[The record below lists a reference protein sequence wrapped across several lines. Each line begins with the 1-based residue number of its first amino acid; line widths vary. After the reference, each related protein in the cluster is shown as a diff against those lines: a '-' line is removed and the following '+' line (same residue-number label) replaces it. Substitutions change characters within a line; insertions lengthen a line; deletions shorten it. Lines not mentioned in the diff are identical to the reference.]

1 MIPPYL
7 GCESAREMLEA
18 FVDGELPVPDQVALE
33 SHLRW
38 CSVCSARIEDLQ
50 LIGGS
55 IRSVSAA
62 TAAVATEDLPVLA
75 TIQSDVLTRVR
86 AEHDVSLPVRVRSM
100 FEDMRFLWPA
110 LGATAAL
117 VIGLMSAVALHDAAS
132 AADPASFANMI
143 QTLARQSADRR
154 PQLAPLSSYYPVQL
168 DALMMAPRPVSEG
181 PALDSLPESDAVFAL
196 SAVVTR
202 DGRVANYELLQSVR
216 DGVRR
221 RDTAAR
227 SDEVDAL
234 LDAVLRSRFEPA
246 QDAGGGAVTVRV
258 VWLLAR
264 TTVKPQV
271 ESVVRPISVEPV
283 RPAAPRPARS

>member
-1 MIPPYL
+1 MIPYL
-7 GCESAREMLEA
+7 GCDAAREMLEA
-18 FVDGELPVPDQVALE
+18 FVDGELPVQDQVALE

-38 CSVCSARIEDLQ
+38 CSVCSARVEDLQ

-55 IRSVSAA
+55 LRAVSAA
-62 TAAVATEDLPVLA
+62 HAAVASDDLPVLA

-86 AEHDVSLPVRVRSM
+86 AEHDQSLPVQVMSM

-117 VIGLMSAVALHDAAS
+117 VVGLMSAVALHAAAS
-132 AADPASFANMI
+132 AADPASMANMI
-143 QTLARQSADRR
+143 QTLARQSAERR

-168 DALMMAPRPVSEG
+168 DALMMAPRPLSEG
-181 PALDSLPESDAVFAL
+181 PALDSLTESDAVFAL

-202 DGRVANYELLQSVR
+202 EGRVANYELLQSVR

-227 SDEVDAL
+227 TDEVDAL
-234 LDAVLRSRFEPA
+234 LDAVKRSRFEPA
-246 QDAGGGAVTVRV
+246 QNAGGGAVTVRV
-258 VWLLAR
+258 VWLLAW
-264 TTVKPQV
+264 TTVKPQAAAN
-271 ESVVRPISVEPV
+271 VVRPLSVVPAPPV
-283 RPAAPRPARS
+283 LRPASS